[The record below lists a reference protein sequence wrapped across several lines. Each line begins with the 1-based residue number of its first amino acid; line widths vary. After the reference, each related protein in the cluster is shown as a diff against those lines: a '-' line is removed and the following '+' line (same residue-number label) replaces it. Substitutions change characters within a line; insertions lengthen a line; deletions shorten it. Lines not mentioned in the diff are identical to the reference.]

1 MPDIA
6 IEELAGGAG
15 AEVKAGDTV
24 EMHYVGTF
32 PDGMKFDSSRDR
44 GKTFSFRV
52 GSGQVI
58 QGFDMAVTGM
68 KPGGLRRVTI
78 PPELGYGA
86 RGAGGAVPP
95 NATLVFEVEVVSV
108 R

>member
-1 MPDIA
+1 M
-6 IEELAGGAG
+6 IEIQEIQPGDGP
-15 AEVKAGDTV
+15 EVKDSDTV

-32 PDGMKFDSSRDR
+32 PDGRKFDSSRDR
-44 GKTFSFRV
+44 NQTFSFRV

-58 QGFDMAVTGM
+58 KGFDMAVLGM
-68 KPGGLRRVTI
+68 KKGGIRKVTI

-86 RGAGGAVPP
+86 RGAGSAVPP
-95 NATLVFEVEVVSV
+95 NATLQFEVEVVSI